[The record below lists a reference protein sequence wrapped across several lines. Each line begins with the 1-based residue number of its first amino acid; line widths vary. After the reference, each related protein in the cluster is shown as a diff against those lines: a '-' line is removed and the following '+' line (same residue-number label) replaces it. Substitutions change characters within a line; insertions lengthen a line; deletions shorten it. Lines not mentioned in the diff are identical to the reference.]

1 MITRND
7 DPAILSQVLDA
18 VIAQGAGNPIVL
30 VDMSTGD
37 GVRRVCETLG
47 EAVRYVHLPGSRGV
61 SDSRNAVV
69 SQVDTRY
76 VLFLDSD
83 AVPEPGWA
91 AALRGAFE
99 RVPAA
104 AVVGAR
110 VLPRWT
116 EPPPRLF
123 TSRFA
128 GDFLSL
134 FDLGDQPLEVPRIMG
149 TSYAIDLERV
159 PEQPFPPELG
169 YQIGNPLGGE
179 EVELSERAAR
189 DGWAVLYEPR
199 AVVTHIIG
207 PGRATWPAMLRR
219 AFHAGQEAR
228 RLAHRHPPLPRTP
241 TARDRLFQ
249 AAIAPAFA
257 AGWALGPRG
266 RGRR

>member
-7 DPAILSQVLDA
+7 DPAVLGTVLDA
-18 VIAQGAGNPIVL
+18 AIAQSPGQPIVL
-30 VDMSTGD
+30 VDMSTD
-37 GVRRVCETLG
+37 DRVRRVCEERG
-47 EAVRYVHLPGSRGV
+47 EAVGYHHLPGSRGV

-69 SQVDTRY
+69 GHVDTRY

-91 AALRGAFE
+91 AAMRGAFDRTPE
-99 RVPAA
+99 A

-116 EPPPRLF
+116 SRPPRLF
-123 TSRFA
+123 RTAFA

-134 FDLGDQPLEVPRIMG
+134 FDLGDEPLEVPRIMG

-179 EVELSERAAR
+179 EPELCRRALA
-189 DGWAVLYEPR
+189 DGWRVMYQPA
-199 AVVTHIIG
+199 AVVSHIIR
-207 PGRATWPAMLRR
+207 PERATWRSMLKR
-219 AFHAGQEAR
+219 AYNAGREAR
-228 RLAHRHPPLPRTP
+228 RLEHRHPPLPRSPTP
-241 TARDRLFQ
+241 RDRLFQ

-257 AGWALGPRG
+257 AGLAIGPPRH
-266 RGRR
+266 RS